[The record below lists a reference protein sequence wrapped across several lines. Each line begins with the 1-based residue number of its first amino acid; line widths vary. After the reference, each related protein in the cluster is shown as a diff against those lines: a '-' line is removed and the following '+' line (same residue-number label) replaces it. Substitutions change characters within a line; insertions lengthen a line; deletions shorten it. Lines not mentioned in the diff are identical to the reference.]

1 MLVKNVMAHLF
12 GTKENMFDFN
22 DINNERNTIGK
33 IPDGMTDESE
43 LALISQSILNLIINA
58 ELGES
63 SGRERF
69 SMQVLNIACDQDGNL
84 DDDRVVSVILSL
96 IQHITS
102 LLKSFKQIED
112 IDLNNYFEY
121 FQKTI
126 IDPLIADPNI
136 PYYEED

>member
-1 MLVKNVMAHLF
+1 
-12 GTKENMFDFN
+12 
-22 DINNERNTIGK
+22 
-33 IPDGMTDESE
+33 
-43 LALISQSILNLIINA
+43 
-58 ELGES
+58 
-63 SGRERF
+63 
-69 SMQVLNIACDQDGNL
+69 MQVLNIACDQDGNL

-102 LLKSFKQIED
+102 LLKSFEEIED

-136 PYYEED
+136 PYYKED